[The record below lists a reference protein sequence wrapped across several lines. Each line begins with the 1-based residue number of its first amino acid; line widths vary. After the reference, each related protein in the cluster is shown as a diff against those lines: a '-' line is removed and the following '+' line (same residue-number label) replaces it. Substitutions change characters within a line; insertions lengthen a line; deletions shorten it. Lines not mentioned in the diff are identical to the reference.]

1 MGKKRRARKHPEKF
15 GNKFGN
21 KYGTA
26 LKQEVVGEVTKTES
40 TPIVEETMVAAKPEP
55 IVEAPTPKVAKKA
68 PTKRKTTTKR
78 KVTKKPTTKRT
89 KRTTVKKDK

>member
-1 MGKKRRARKHPEKF
+1 MGKKRRVMKFPQKF

-21 KYGTA
+21 KLAAFFKSETR
-26 LKQEVVGEVTKTES
+26 QE
-40 TPIVEETMVAAKPEP
+40 IVEKVAKPEP
-55 IVEAPTPKVAKKA
+55 VVEESTPKVTKKA

-78 KVTKKPTTKRT
+78 TTTKKPTTKRS